1 MRVRAT
7 VAWIML
13 IAWGSSP
20 SSTSVTA
27 NTGATGT
34 EVEGDKD
41 GKMKHNIGKAVALM
55 N

>member
-13 IAWGSSP
+13 IAWGPSP
-20 SSTSVTA
+20 RLRLSH
-27 NTGATGT
+27 TGTTGT
-34 EVEGDKD
+34 EVDGDKD